1 MKFFA
6 LFGGA
11 LAFLITFLAS
21 LDAGNE
27 VAYALRDGAIGCF
40 IGALMM
46 RGFHKVLCASIRAR
60 VETRIEEVRKEREA
74 LLAKATS

>member
-1 MKFFA
+1 MKFLT
-6 LFGGA
+6 LFGGVV
-11 LAFLITFLAS
+11 AFLVTFGSS

-46 RGFHKVLCASIRAR
+46 RGFHKVLVSSIRAR
-60 VETRIEEVRKEREA
+60 VETRIVEVRKEREA
-74 LLAKATS
+74 LLAKATT